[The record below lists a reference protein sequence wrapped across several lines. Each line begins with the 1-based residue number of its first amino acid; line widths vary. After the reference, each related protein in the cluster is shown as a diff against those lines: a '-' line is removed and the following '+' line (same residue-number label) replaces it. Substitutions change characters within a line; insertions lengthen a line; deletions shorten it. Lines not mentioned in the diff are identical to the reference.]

1 MKPGNGLRE
10 PLVVARQASEA
21 RRPGEA
27 ALHYPPARQEHEALL
42 GAGVLDHLQSD
53 AARFRRF
60 CRLLARVALVHIR
73 QLNAL
78 ARVLLHGSRQLF
90 DLRAVLFGGGRDA
103 QGEQVPESIHGG
115 MYLRAFLALRPV
127 VAGPVPALR
136 AGGQAQDGPQVVNH
150 RLEDSGVDPALGLL
164 VDGLPR
170 REVVWHHAPRGS
182 GSHYPA
188 QGIEDLAQV
197 VDALRGVFA
206 EQREVGGDE
215 RPLFVAHV
223 GRVRLSVRHGGMLP
237 SRPRK
242 FITRSRVL
250 PRWCGVLFILLMPV
264 TIFFGSILPSAY
276 STIWSG
282 LAWLALGYGLGSHSG
297 TAAEQ
302 HVRVR

>member
-73 QLNAL
+73 QLDAL

-90 DLRAVLFGGGRDA
+90 DRRA
-103 QGEQVPESIHGG
+103 
-115 MYLRAFLALRPV
+115 
-127 VAGPVPALR
+127 

-302 HVRVR
+302 HVRVTEAQFPRM

>member
-1 MKPGNGLRE
+1 M
-10 PLVVARQASEA
+10 
-21 RRPGEA
+21 
-27 ALHYPPARQEHEALL
+27 
-42 GAGVLDHLQSD
+42 D
-53 AARFRRF
+53 
-60 CRLLARVALVHIR
+60 
-73 QLNAL
+73 
-78 ARVLLHGSRQLF
+78 
-90 DLRAVLFGGGRDA
+90 
-103 QGEQVPESIHGG
+103 
-115 MYLRAFLALRPV
+115 
-127 VAGPVPALR
+127 
-136 AGGQAQDGPQVVNH
+136 H

-242 FITRSRVL
+242 FITRSSSREAGL
-250 PRWCGVLFILLMPV
+250 PLFTQLNCLERPSEKGLSDVNSLL
-264 TIFFGSILPSAY
+264 
-276 STIWSG
+276 
-282 LAWLALGYGLGSHSG
+282 
-297 TAAEQ
+297 
-302 HVRVR
+302 